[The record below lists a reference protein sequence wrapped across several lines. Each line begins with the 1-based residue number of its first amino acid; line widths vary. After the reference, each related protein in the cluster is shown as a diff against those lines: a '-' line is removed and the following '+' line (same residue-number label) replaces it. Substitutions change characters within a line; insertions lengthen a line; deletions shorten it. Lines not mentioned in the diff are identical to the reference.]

1 MTQQEPPH
9 LCPLEWQ
16 REYRR
21 LHRVSEPPVLHR
33 PSPPLERESPPR
45 HRQEIPASQPHSTPQ
60 AKSALAALIAASLHS
75 VHAHGSAPR
84 VEQTRVLTK
93 PQAQTN
99 WHLVLR
105 LGFWPEFQPMTVF
118 VQPCLF
124 KCLEQTT
131 QFPRGRRARLR
142 RSRIV
147 ATTPDSSNLLQL
159 SSTQISQVQDQR
171 QKSFPIT
178 GNSAADWPQLS

>member
-1 MTQQEPPH
+1 MTQHWMTQQEPPH

-131 QFPRGRRARLR
+131 QFPRRSEGKAKKVADCCDHSRLQQPPTTFLNANFP
-142 RSRIV
+142 SSGSASKIV
-147 ATTPDSSNLLQL
+147 SHHWEQC
-159 SSTQISQVQDQR
+159 R
-171 QKSFPIT
+171 
-178 GNSAADWPQLS
+178 